1 MSDELTLQRRQ
12 LVFQRMIF
20 ILISTIISFASS
32 FSLAN
37 HLFDLWHHSL
47 LIQIGIVGIML
58 ALFGTATY
66 YLISKIIFPRLTLY
80 SRSELVIW
88 VVFCVFI
95 STALVGGVHIITPD
109 FISQPDHSLQIT
121 ASGNS
126 VLDSQNGY
134 LQLLE
139 IKSGDEIIALSEFRW
154 ETGWEIEDNY
164 LTFRGVEPAAVSYI
178 FPEGSHQELNILY
191 VIDSDTSSVEI
202 VLDGNPQEVDL
213 VDNEEP
219 MGDSLLT
226 IPVTSRIGWV
236 LFLLGVDI
244 IFFSAALFIIELWS
258 GLARLFFLRF
268 DNISII
274 NVLNGLVLLSFIGLY
289 IYNVST
295 HFWVL
300 PESGADPVPYLMAP
314 VWKNTYPHWYYF
326 DRLTLGIGLG
336 TFSLIIPKAVWLAG
350 VVYIGFVNVSI
361 LILSMWWAY
370 RVSGFI
376 GSLMAGIF
384 INVSY
389 FMLGYSTY
397 IYSDQNLALYS
408 LITAVFFVLFI
419 EKGKTKYIFWAG
431 FFTAFTCLSKMPGAV
446 TLVIIGG
453 YLIFQHKWGSLKP
466 YILGGIV
473 GSAAVLGVFTL
484 LYGYQSTAF
493 TFTRFISAWT
503 SNPEL
508 YDQFINHSYASYLD
522 YVLLSTKFFPFI
534 GLFIFSGAY
543 KDKSSRYFLY
553 MAWGSIAVI
562 YYFTTFSIW
571 DQAHPHYIYTG
582 YVFTIV
588 ALSIYIGKIFNNG
601 AENTKSY
608 FSQVFN
614 ALFGILILLLI
625 IVGIKT
631 GMDYAPVQAFSYS
644 YNYYTPLDVY
654 NIYYYA
660 HEYVQSFPKV
670 LKQIYVL
677 GPLLAV
683 GLLSVIEITK
693 RRASI
698 YAFAIVFTIWSS
710 ISNGGLAYKK
720 VATSDQPRAE
730 FFFVAAETIREY
742 SDHTITTY
750 FDGATRA
757 NGVANIY
764 EMFVA
769 DKYPR
774 NTDFYSRQDYLLE
787 LKDDVYWLYEETQ
800 LDQIQG
806 DVLITDNLELIL
818 ENRTD
823 YALVETIPTAFGV
836 DIFVLQAIP

>member
-1 MSDELTLQRRQ
+1 
-12 LVFQRMIF
+12 
-20 ILISTIISFASS
+20 
-32 FSLAN
+32 
-37 HLFDLWHHSL
+37 
-47 LIQIGIVGIML
+47 
-58 ALFGTATY
+58 
-66 YLISKIIFPRLTLY
+66 
-80 SRSELVIW
+80 
-88 VVFCVFI
+88 
-95 STALVGGVHIITPD
+95 
-109 FISQPDHSLQIT
+109 
-121 ASGNS
+121 
-126 VLDSQNGY
+126 
-134 LQLLE
+134 
-139 IKSGDEIIALSEFRW
+139 
-154 ETGWEIEDNY
+154 
-164 LTFRGVEPAAVSYI
+164 
-178 FPEGSHQELNILY
+178 
-191 VIDSDTSSVEI
+191 
-202 VLDGNPQEVDL
+202 LDGKSQQVDL
-213 VDNEEP
+213 DKGGSAGETLVV
-219 MGDSLLT
+219 L
-226 IPVTSRIGWV
+226 PVTLRIGW
-236 LFLLGVDI
+236 LIFLLSADI
-244 IFFSAALFIIELWS
+244 VFFSAALFIIGLWS
-258 GLARLFFLRF
+258 GIARLVIRFIKQEPLTGNSDFPEKGEAFWGFL
-268 DNISII
+268 DNKLIGNISII

-295 HFWVL
+295 HFWAL
-300 PESGADPVPYLMAP
+300 PESGADPVPYLLAP
-314 VWKNTYPHWYYF
+314 VWKSTFPHWYYF

-336 TFSLIIPKAVWLAG
+336 VFALMIPKAVWLAG
-350 VVYIGFVNVSI
+350 MVYIGFVHVSI
-361 LILSMWWAY
+361 LVLSMWWAY

-419 EKGKTKYIFWAG
+419 EKGKTKFIFWAG

-446 TLVIIGG
+446 TLIIITG
-453 YLIFQHKWGSLKP
+453 YLIFQRKWGSLKP
-466 YILGGIV
+466 YVLGGTA
-473 GSAAVLGVFTL
+473 GSAAVLGMFTL
-484 LYGYQSTAF
+484 LYGYQSTLF

-508 YDQFINHSYASYLD
+508 YDPFINHSYASYLE

-534 GLFIFSGAY
+534 GLFILAGAY
-543 KDKSSRYFLY
+543 KNKSSRYFLY

-571 DQAHPHYIYTG
+571 DKAHPHYIYTG
-582 YVFTIV
+582 SVLTVV
-588 ALSIYIGKIFNNG
+588 ALSIYIGKVFTNG
-601 AENTKSY
+601 TELTKPNLTR
-608 FSQVFN
+608 VFN
-614 ALFGILILLLI
+614 VIFGFFVLLLI
-625 IVGIKT
+625 SMGIQI
-631 GMDYAPVQAFSYS
+631 GMNYAPVQAFSYS

-660 HEYVQSFPKV
+660 HEYVQSFPQI

-683 GLLSVIEITK
+683 GLLTVIEITK

-698 YAFAIVFTIWSS
+698 YAFAVVFAVWSS

-720 VATSDQPRAE
+720 VESDQNRAE
-730 FFFVAAETIREY
+730 FFFVAAETIRVY
-742 SDHTITTY
+742 SDHTITTF

-774 NTDFYSRQDYLLE
+774 NTNFNSREEYILGFI
-787 LKDDVYWLYEETQ
+787 DDVYWLYEDTQ

-806 DVLITDNLELIL
+806 DILITDNLEMIL
-818 ENRTD
+818 ETRTD
-823 YALVETIPTAFGV
+823 YTLVETVPTAFGV